1 MKLSEFIHLRSIF
14 LDVDVDSKKNLF
26 KEVGKSLEKLE
37 KINSADIVEKLNKRE
52 RLGSTGVGNG
62 AAIPHAKINNLK
74 KTEVFFYK
82 LIKPIEFSSPDEL
95 PVDLIFVIVTPESSQ
110 SEHLL
115 MLSSISS
122 FLKNKKAVLSLR
134 KEKNL
139 GEILKVFSKY

>member
-1 MKLSEFIHLRSIF
+1 MKLSEFIHLHSIF

-26 KEVGKSLEKLE
+26 KEVGSSFEKRE
-37 KINSADIVEKLNKRE
+37 KIDSADIVERLNNRE

-62 AAIPHAKINNLK
+62 VAIPHAKIDNLK

-82 LIKPIEFSSPDEL
+82 LKNPIEFSSPDQL

-115 MLSSISS
+115 MLSSISN
-122 FLKNKKAVLSLR
+122 FLKNEEAVLQLR
-134 KEKNL
+134 KEK
-139 GEILKVFSKY
+139 IADKVVKVFSKY